1 MPGPPTRKGA
11 PLVNHKHA
19 PTRAEILELK
29 TRLASINETAAYVG
43 VNPKTIR
50 RRISD
55 GTLTG
60 HRVGP
65 RLIRIDLD
73 EVDARLLR
81 TIPTAG

>member
-1 MPGPPTRKGA
+1 M
-11 PLVNHKHA
+11 NHKHA
-19 PTRAEILELK
+19 LTRAEILELK
-29 TRLASINETAAYVG
+29 MRLASINETANYVG

-50 RRISD
+50 RRIAD

-73 EVDARLLR
+73 EVDAQLLR